1 MHRRTMRYG
10 LSDAIFPFID
20 TESHIRKSVFRQPSS
35 RGRPQES
42 TLPHPLLSSIIPKA
56 KAQARFFTDVTG
68 MQTHSQAAINRL
80 PAETLR
86 KLLDA
91 ANSPAQACQA
101 VAEEILGFTSA
112 TCVLLQRPG
121 TEGCKLF
128 VSPRDLISSF
138 DPAHYGNFSAFVP
151 DIGEPTHLQ
160 TGSAPAGA
168 AQLLDAA
175 RCSDCLMLPVM
186 AGSTRMAT
194 LAVFGIAPDRFA
206 AFLDETR
213 KLLQLLGGILAAA
226 EYSSA
231 PHSPEERHLYMAMLA
246 VQNTVESIYW
256 LDQDGNI
263 LYVNP
268 AAEKELGYTAAEL
281 QRMRVSDIDPN
292 APPSV
297 WGKEGEFAKRRRAG
311 QMRNFKTQHRHR
323 DGHLIPVEINSAP
336 FDFDGRSY
344 SMAICNDVSERLKS
358 EDALRASEE
367 KFSTIFTLTPDP
379 LALTR
384 LKDGVLLEVSH
395 SYAGFFGYQREELLG
410 RSSLPGPD
418 GVGVWPDAA
427 QRQRWQEQLERE
439 GSLLGYE
446 TSLRRKDGSLVTVLI
461 SGQIVDIA
469 NEHCIIVNL
478 RDISMR
484 KRMEE
489 LLRQEKTEQEM
500 LNNKLQ
506 EAQSQLLQ
514 SEKLAAIGQLAAGVA
529 HEINNPIGF
538 VRSNLTTL
546 GNYSAKLLGVINA
559 YETADSTLRNHPELF
574 SKIEQARLDADLAF
588 MVGDLRSLLAE
599 SLEGA
604 DRVRHIVQ
612 DLRDFSRIDSGQWQ
626 QADLHAGLEST
637 INVVWNEIKYKAELV
652 RDYGTLPLIECIPSR
667 LNQVFMN
674 LLVNAAQAIVERG
687 KITIST
693 RSDGNEVEIAIADTG
708 KGIQPDVL
716 PKIFNPFF
724 TTKPVGKGTGL
735 GLSVSYGIVRDHG
748 GRIDVESEPGKGT
761 TFTIRLPATRSRP
774 AGKRRE
780 TGVTE

>member
-1 MHRRTMRYG
+1 MQNHT
-10 LSDAIFPFID
+10 
-20 TESHIRKSVFRQPSS
+20 QP
-35 RGRPQES
+35 
-42 TLPHPLLSSIIPKA
+42 A
-56 KAQARFFTDVTG
+56 V
-68 MQTHSQAAINRL
+68 NRL
-80 PAETLR
+80 PPETLR
-86 KLLDA
+86 KLLDT
-91 ANSPAQACQA
+91 ANNPAQACQA
-101 VAEEILGFTSA
+101 VTEEILRFTSA
-112 TCVLLQRPG
+112 QCVMLQHPG
-121 TEGCKLF
+121 TDGCRLF
-128 VSPRDLISSF
+128 VSPPDLLSSL
-138 DPAHYGNFSAFVP
+138 DSARYGNFSAFVP
-151 DIGEPTHLQ
+151 DNGGPTHWQ
-160 TGSAPAGA
+160 AANAPPGA
-168 AQLLDAA
+168 ARLLNIV
-175 RCSDCLMLPVM
+175 RCADCLMLPVM
-186 AGSTRMAT
+186 AGATRMAT
-194 LAVFGIAPDRFA
+194 LAVFGVAPDSFA

-226 EYSSA
+226 EYSFA

-256 LDQDGNI
+256 LDLDGNI

-311 QMRNFKTQHRHR
+311 RMRNFKTQHRHR

-336 FDFDGRSY
+336 FEFDGQSY

-367 KFSTIFTLTPDP
+367 KFSTLFTLTPDP

-410 RSSLPGPD
+410 HSSQPGPD

-427 QRQRWQEQLERE
+427 QRQRWLEQLERE

-461 SGQIVDIA
+461 SGQVVDIA

-478 RDISMR
+478 RDISGR

-489 LLRQEKTEQEM
+489 LLRREKAEQEI
-500 LNNKLQ
+500 LIGKLK

-546 GNYSAKLLGVINA
+546 GSYSAKLLKVINA
-559 YETADSTLRNHPELF
+559 YEGANSTLRNYPELF
-574 SKIEQARLDADLAF
+574 NKIEQARQDADLAF
-588 MVGDLRSLLAE
+588 MTGDLHNLLAE

-604 DRVRHIVQ
+604 DRVRRIVQ

-652 RDYGTLPLIECIPSR
+652 RDYGILPLIDCIPSR

-693 RSDGNEVEIAIADTG
+693 RSNGNEVEIAVADTG
-708 KGIQPDVL
+708 KGIPPDVL
-716 PKIFNPFF
+716 PRIFNPFF

-748 GRIDVESEPGKGT
+748 GRIEVESEPGKGT
-761 TFTIRLPATRSRP
+761 TFTVYLPVTRSRP
-774 AGKRRE
+774 SGERE
-780 TGVTE
+780 EAGVTG